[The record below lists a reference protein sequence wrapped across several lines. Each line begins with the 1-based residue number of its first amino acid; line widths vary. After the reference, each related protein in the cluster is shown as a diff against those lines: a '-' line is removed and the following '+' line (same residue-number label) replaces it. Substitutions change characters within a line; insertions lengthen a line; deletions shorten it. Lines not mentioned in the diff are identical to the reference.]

1 MIADRAQAAARPASE
16 PPTPTGEGDQ
26 RWPRRLADLLLGRAV
41 TLGLAVGAL
50 VLGVLTFAELS
61 GGTPFGPAR
70 PGQVAGLVLINL
82 AFVLLLAASLIARL
96 VRMWLDRRRGS
107 AGSRL
112 HVRLVALF
120 GLVAVVPA
128 MLVTGFAAAFFNYG
142 IQAWFSD
149 TVRTALE
156 ASLAASR
163 AYLEEHRGNIRGD
176 ALQMAA
182 DLNRAARIF
191 LLRDGVVGSLSSA
204 SPEDGL
210 AFARQLAIHTQLR
223 GLTDAYV
230 FDPAG
235 GQVIAS
241 AGGLAG
247 SVLRD
252 PPPVWALELARS
264 GDVVLLPAE
273 QEGRARALVQLDIAP
288 GYAYMLLISRPLD
301 PAVIAHMERTEAAVA
316 RYEALER
323 NRSGLQ
329 ISFLMIFAIA
339 SLLLLLAAVLIGLVF
354 ANQLARP
361 ISRLIQAAERVRSGD
376 LTTRVEEGRADD
388 EVASLSR
395 AFNRMTSQLSAQ
407 RGELMEAY
415 RQIDERRRFTETV
428 LSGVSAGVIGLD
440 ADGRVNLPNRSASSL
455 LGVDLDAAIGLPIA
469 EVVLEFAPLLEAAQA
484 QPERP
489 HTAELRIGP
498 PSNRRTLLAQ
508 LGAEMQGG
516 RVAGHVVTFDDITEL
531 LSAQRKAAWADVARR
546 IAHEIKNP
554 LTPIQLSAERLKRKY
569 LKEITSDP
577 DTFRACTDTIVR
589 QVGDIGRMV
598 DEFSAFA
605 RMPQPVIR
613 PENLGKVVREAL
625 VLHQNAHAGI
635 VYTTRIPE
643 ERVTAACD
651 RRLIGQALTNL
662 LQNAADA
669 IQGQDNA
676 GADGVQGHI
685 TLSIESDAGWVR
697 IAVEDDGPG
706 LPQGEERDRLT
717 EPYVTHKAKGTGL
730 GLAIVKKIMEDHGG
744 RLALEDR
751 GAERGARAVLIL
763 PSRPADAAD
772 GEQPAME
779 GTRLAHGA

>member
-1 MIADRAQAAARPASE
+1 MTADRAQAAARPAPE
-16 PPTPTGEGDQ
+16 PPAPRGEADQ

-50 VLGVLTFAELS
+50 VLGVLTFAQLS

-128 MLVTGFAAAFFNYG
+128 ILVTGFAAAFFNYG

-156 ASLAASR
+156 ASLQASR

-182 DLNRAARIF
+182 DLNRAARIY
-191 LLRDGVVGSLSSA
+191 LMRNGVMDDLSSA
-204 SPEDGL
+204 NPEDGL

-223 GLTDAYV
+223 RLTDAYV
-230 FDPAG
+230 FEPTH
-235 GQVIAS
+235 GQVIARAEQPGS
-241 AGGLAG
+241 LPFEQPPSWEIEIARGGA
-247 SVLRD
+247 
-252 PPPVWALELARS
+252 
-264 GDVVLLPAE
+264 VVLLPTE
-273 QEGRARALVQLDIAP
+273 QEGRARALVQLDI
-288 GYAYMLLISRPLD
+288 GRGYMLLISRPLD
-301 PAVIAHMERTEAAVA
+301 PAVIAHMERTETAVA

-361 ISRLIQAAERVRSGD
+361 ISRLIQAAERVRGGD
-376 LTTRVEEGRADD
+376 LNTRVEEGRADD

-395 AFNRMTSQLSAQ
+395 AFNRMTSQLAAQ

-440 ADGRVNLPNRSASSL
+440 AEGRINLPNRSASGL
-455 LGVDLDAAIGLPIA
+455 LGVDLDAAIGRPLA
-469 EVVLEFAPLLEAAQA
+469 EVVPEFAPLLDAARA

-508 LGAEMQGG
+508 LGAEMQAGQ
-516 RVAGHVVTFDDITEL
+516 VAGHVVTFDDITEL

-569 LKEITSDP
+569 LKEITTDP

-613 PENLGKVVREAL
+613 PENLGQVVRDAL
-625 VLHQNAHAGI
+625 VLQQNAHAGI
-635 VYTTRIPE
+635 VYATRLPAA
-643 ERVTAACD
+643 RVNVPCD

-669 IQGQDNA
+669 IQGQENA
-676 GADGVQGHI
+676 GGDRVQGHI
-685 TLSIESDAGWVR
+685 TLSVEPEAGWVR

-751 GAERGARAVLIL
+751 GEERGTRAVLIL
-763 PSRPADAAD
+763 PLRPADAAE
-772 GEQPAME
+772 GEAQAME